1 MRQGTKRWSR
11 SAEKEASWRGHVSR
25 QVAGRVSIR
34 AYCREYGLSEP
45 AFYAWRREIAK
56 RDAEREGSRGVPQEG
71 SRRVPQESPTVR
83 VAGRSGTRSV
93 EAGSTARPRTAQRRV
108 GGKASSARSGGAGLI
123 AVDIV
128 GAAEP
133 RSMAAPTLEIE
144 CPGGPVIRLRE
155 DVPAEVLQCVMAVC
169 QQVRP
174 AQAAATSGAVRSC

>member
-1 MRQGTKRWSR
+1 MQDSKRWSR

-25 QVAGRVSIR
+25 QAVGGVSIR

-56 RDAEREGSRGVPQEG
+56 RDAERGGP
-71 SRRVPQESPTVR
+71 RRDPQESPTVR
-83 VAGRSGTRSV
+83 VAGRGRTRSP
-93 EAGSTARPRTAQRRV
+93 EADLAATPRAVKRRV

-128 GAAEP
+128 GAAEV
-133 RSMAAPTLEIE
+133 RVMASPTLEIE

-155 DVPAEVLQCVMAVC
+155 DVPAEVLQRVMAVC

-174 AQAAATSGAVRSC
+174 AQASVTSGGVRSC